1 MMRILVVD
9 DELVSREK
17 MRRIMSGIGECD
29 EATGGQSALDIFQ
42 KAIEEGSRYDLITLD
57 ISMPE
62 MNGKEVLGK
71 IREMERE
78 RGLARDDQV
87 KVIMVT
93 ASTEK
98 ESIIACIKS
107 GCNDYIMKPFSTDT
121 VTRKLRDNGLTSKGS
136 LNGQD
141 GKKGHEA
148 EVKNNLLP
156 VISRF
161 NKGEIELPPLPRIQ
175 EKFYE
180 LMKAGANMQQI
191 GELLKQDPAISSKL
205 IRISNSSFYRGIA
218 ENTTVE
224 QAVNRLGL
232 ITAKQTV
239 DALSGRTLYEHAD
252 PEYKEVVEK
261 LWEHSLSCAHACQ
274 IIVDLKGIK
283 INEDAF
289 SMGLLHDIGKL
300 MLLRVI
306 GELKKN
312 CSEDTSAD
320 AQELMATVDAHHGK
334 AGAVLLKKWL
344 FPGVFIQVAELHDEV
359 QKILTP
365 SRELLVVHLAN
376 VTVKSMGYGS
386 PNPAGT
392 DPESLGAVASLGFD
406 ASIIAVIKEQVK
418 TRMEELREY
427 LQ

>member
-62 MNGKEVLGK
+62 MNGKEVLGR

-141 GKKGHEA
+141 GEKGHE
-148 EVKNNLLP
+148 
-156 VISRF
+156 
-161 NKGEIELPPLPRIQ
+161 
-175 EKFYE
+175 
-180 LMKAGANMQQI
+180 
-191 GELLKQDPAISSKL
+191 
-205 IRISNSSFYRGIA
+205 
-218 ENTTVE
+218 
-224 QAVNRLGL
+224 
-232 ITAKQTV
+232 
-239 DALSGRTLYEHAD
+239 
-252 PEYKEVVEK
+252 
-261 LWEHSLSCAHACQ
+261 
-274 IIVDLKGIK
+274 
-283 INEDAF
+283 
-289 SMGLLHDIGKL
+289 
-300 MLLRVI
+300 
-306 GELKKN
+306 
-312 CSEDTSAD
+312 
-320 AQELMATVDAHHGK
+320 
-334 AGAVLLKKWL
+334 
-344 FPGVFIQVAELHDEV
+344 
-359 QKILTP
+359 
-365 SRELLVVHLAN
+365 
-376 VTVKSMGYGS
+376 
-386 PNPAGT
+386 
-392 DPESLGAVASLGFD
+392 
-406 ASIIAVIKEQVK
+406 
-418 TRMEELREY
+418 
-427 LQ
+427 